1 MSGERVLLV
10 EDDQT
15 QRQVLARLLSLSG
28 VEVVQAATVAQAL
41 AALSQTPADVVLSD
55 LRLPD
60 GDGMTIFSE
69 LRRRWPETCFILVTA
84 YASVRDAVAAMKQ
97 GVFHYLAKPVD
108 AGELRETVTRALEM
122 VSLRRENL
130 ELRRRLLE
138 VEEQARIVGQA
149 PALKAALE
157 VAYTVGP
164 SEATVLVRGET
175 GTGKE
180 LFANLIHALSPRRN
194 RPLIK
199 MNCAAIPENLLE
211 DELFGHVKGAFT
223 GAHADRK
230 GRFEAAEG
238 GSIFMDEVAE
248 MPTRLQVKLLRVL
261 QEREFERVGSTEV
274 LSADVRLIAASSQNL
289 EKMVE
294 EGTFREELYYR
305 INVVPVFLPPLRER
319 REDILVLAQHFLH
332 RFAERYER
340 NVAGFTPEAA
350 RVLRSY
356 DWPGN
361 VRQLENLIERAVLLT
376 RGEQV
381 DVGDLE
387 LSGPRRTPVVTPME
401 QLLDEQVPLEEV
413 ERRLIALALARAGG
427 NQTQAARLLHLSR
440 RTLQYRMEKYNLQG
454 DRRPVAGVPEAG
466 AEEEKE

>member
-15 QRQVLARLLSLSG
+15 QRQVLARLLSLGG
-28 VEVVQAATVAQAL
+28 VEVVQAATVAQAV
-41 AALSQTPADVVLSD
+41 ATLSQAPADVVLSD

-60 GDGMTIFSE
+60 GDGMNLFTE
-69 LRRRWPETCFILVTA
+69 VRRRWPETCFIMITA

-97 GVFHYLAKPVD
+97 GVYHYLAKPVD
-108 AGELRETVTRALEM
+108 AEELRETVTRALEM
-122 VSLRRENL
+122 VTLRRENL

-149 PALKAALE
+149 PGLKAALE

-164 SEATVLVRGET
+164 SEATVLVRGES

-180 LFANLIHALSPRRN
+180 LFANLVHALSPRRKQ
-194 RPLIK
+194 PLIK
-199 MNCAAIPENLLE
+199 MNCAAIPETLLE

-230 GRFEAAEG
+230 GRFEAAQG

-248 MPTRLQVKLLRVL
+248 MAPRLQVKLLRVL

-305 INVVPVFLPPLRER
+305 INVVPIFLPPLRER
-319 REDILVLAQHFLH
+319 REDILVLAQHFLE
-332 RFAERYER
+332 RFAGRYER
-340 NVAGFTPEAA
+340 TVVGLTPEAA

-361 VRQLENLIERAVLLT
+361 VRQLENLIERAVLLA

-387 LSGPRRTPVVTPME
+387 LTGPRRTPLVSPLE
-401 QLLDEQVPLEEV
+401 QLLDEQVPLEDV

-427 NQTQAARLLHLSR
+427 NQTQAARLLRLSR

-454 DRRPVAGVPEAG
+454 ERRPAAG
-466 AEEEKE
+466 ALDAGAKEEKE

>member
-1 MSGERVLLV
+1 MGGERVLLV

-15 QRQVLARLLSLSG
+15 QRQVLAGLLSLGG
-28 VEVVQAATVAQAL
+28 VEVAQAATVAQAL
-41 AALSQTPADVVLSD
+41 ATLTQAPADVVLSD
-55 LRLPD
+55 FRLPD

-69 LRRRWPETCFILVTA
+69 VRRRWPETCFILITA
-84 YASVRDAVAAMKQ
+84 YASVRDAVEAMKQ
-97 GVFHYLAKPVD
+97 GVYNYLAKPVD

-122 VSLRRENL
+122 VTLRRENV

-138 VEEQARIVGQA
+138 VEEQSRIVGQA

-164 SEATVLVRGET
+164 SEATVLLRGES

-180 LFANLIHALSPRRN
+180 LFANLIHALSPRRS

-199 MNCAAIPENLLE
+199 MNCAAIPETLLE

-230 GRFEAAEG
+230 GRFEAAQG

-248 MPTRLQVKLLRVL
+248 MPARLQVKLLRVL

-274 LSADVRLIAASSQNL
+274 LSADVRLIAASGQNL

-305 INVVPVFLPPLRER
+305 INVVPVFLPPLRQR
-319 REDILVLAQHFLH
+319 REDILVLAQHFLQ
-332 RFAERYER
+332 RFAERHER
-340 NVAGFTPEAA
+340 TLAGFTAEAA
-350 RVLRSY
+350 KALRSY

-361 VRQLENLIERAVLLT
+361 VRQLENLVERAVLLA

-387 LSGPRRTPVVTPME
+387 LTGPRRSAVVTPLE

-427 NQTQAARLLHLSR
+427 NQTQAARLLRLSR
-440 RTLQYRMEKYNLQG
+440 RTLQYRMEKYNLEG
-454 DRRPVAGVPEAG
+454 DRRPG
-466 AEEEKE
+466 AAPKEEKG

>member
-15 QRQVLARLLSLSG
+15 QRQVLAGLLSLGG
-28 VEVVQAATVAQAL
+28 VKVAQAATVAQAL
-41 AALSQTPADVVLSD
+41 AALSQAPADVVLSD

-60 GDGMTIFSE
+60 GDGMAIFNE
-69 LRRRWPETCFILVTA
+69 VRRRWPETSFILITA
-84 YASVRDAVAAMKQ
+84 YASVRDAVEAMKQ

-122 VSLRRENL
+122 VTLRRENL

-138 VEEQARIVGQA
+138 VEEQSRIVGQA

-164 SEATVLVRGET
+164 SEATVLVRGES

-248 MPTRLQVKLLRVL
+248 MATRLQVKLLRVL

-274 LSADVRLIAASSQNL
+274 RSADVRLIAASSQNL

-319 REDILVLAQHFLH
+319 REDIPVLAQHFLQ
-332 RFAERYER
+332 RFTERYER
-340 NVAGFTPEAA
+340 TVAGFTPEAA
-350 RVLRSY
+350 KVLRGY

-361 VRQLENLIERAVLLT
+361 VRQLENLVERAVLLA
-376 RGEQV
+376 RGELV

-387 LSGPRRTPVVTPME
+387 LTGPRRTPVVTPLE

-427 NQTQAARLLHLSR
+427 NQTQAARLLRLSR

-454 DRRPVAGVPEAG
+454 DRRPAVAP
-466 AEEEKE
+466 EEEEE